1 MNDLAPFTTERRPIK
16 VKLRVE
22 DFLLLDDAGAFVDYA
37 RTELIEGQVVTMSP
51 EHRPHSQIK
60 SRLHI
65 ALARALAEQTTGLEA
80 LVEGS
85 VSMPPYNAPQ
95 PDISV
100 TREPDG
106 EGFIPL
112 ASLALVI
119 EVAATTLRN
128 DLVRKRRI
136 YAREGVPEYWV
147 VDVERRVFHQMWR
160 PTGATYAERREVPF
174 GDPVQAA
181 TIPGLTVA
189 TGALVD
195 RHAGG

>member
-1 MNDLAPFTTERRPIK
+1 MNDLTPFTTERRPIK

-37 RTELIEGQVVTMSP
+37 RTELIEGEVVTMNS

-60 SRLHI
+60 SRLFRVLAD
-65 ALARALAEQTTGLEA
+65 ALDLIDGLEA

-106 EGFIPL
+106 DGFIPL

-160 PTGATYAERREVPF
+160 PAGTTYAERREVPF
-174 GDPVQAA
+174 GDPVLAA

-189 TGALVD
+189 TGTLVD